1 MKIKRTVIADIE
13 KWLGRGKILILKG
26 ARQTG
31 KTTILRHLQ
40 QQLESQGEVVAYY
53 SIDMELSSP
62 FFSDPKLLIKFIK
75 EQYAG
80 KFLYLFLDEFQYID
94 DAGLFLKVVF
104 DEVKEYCQIIVS
116 GSSSL
121 EITKNSEF
129 LTGRKID
136 FHINTLSF
144 REFISFR
151 SEYSFNHA
159 FNIEDIAEINNF
171 DLMYGAE
178 LRRCMLE
185 YLSYGGYP
193 EIVTTVAEADKIFLL
208 KELLATY
215 IQKDV
220 AGFLRVSNITG
231 FNHLLRLLVAQTG
244 NLVNK
249 NELAS
254 SLRLGYDTIV
264 KYCDILSGTYL
275 INFVT
280 PFFKN
285 IRKELSKMP
294 KVYVADFGLINI
306 FSATGQL
313 NEYNLIPGNFIENFV
328 FRELIARK
336 DCGLLHY
343 YRTVSKSEI
352 DFIMLSDN
360 IITPI
365 EVKFSGKIKSMPVAM
380 KNFNKNYSDA
390 IGKNVVITRD
400 YTGYDTKQHCYFI
413 PVYILPFLNPS
424 NLRGLESR
432 QD

>member
-1 MKIKRTVIADIE
+1 MEIKRTVIEEIE
-13 KWLGRGKILILKG
+13 KWLGREKILILKG

-31 KTTILRHLQ
+31 KTTILKYLQ
-40 QQLESQGEVVAYY
+40 QQLERRDEVTAYY

-62 FFSDPKLLIKFIK
+62 FFSEPKLLIKFIK
-75 EQYAG
+75 EQYSG
-80 KFLYLFLDEFQYID
+80 EFLYLFLDEFQYID
-94 DAGLFLKVVF
+94 NAGLFLKVVF
-104 DEVKEYCQIIVS
+104 DAVKEYCQIIVS

-136 FHINTLSF
+136 FHINTISY
-144 REFISFR
+144 REFISYR
-151 SEYSFNHA
+151 SDYSFNHS
-159 FNIEDIAEINNF
+159 FNIENVAEITDF
-171 DLMYGAE
+171 DVMYGAE

-185 YLSYGGYP
+185 YLSFGGYP
-193 EIVTTVAEADKIFLL
+193 EIVTTVNEIDKVFLL
-208 KELLATY
+208 KELLTTY

-231 FNHLLRLLVAQTG
+231 FNNLLRLLVAQTG

-254 SLRLGYDTIV
+254 SLRLGHDTIV

-275 INFVT
+275 INFIT

-306 FSATGQL
+306 FSTTDYF
-313 NEYNLIPGNFIENFV
+313 NDYNLIPGSLIENFV
-328 FRELIARK
+328 FGELVDRK
-336 DCGLLHY
+336 DCNALHY

-360 IITPI
+360 VITPI
-365 EVKFSGKIKSMPVAM
+365 EVKFSGKIKSLPVAM
-380 KNFNKNYSDA
+380 KNFNKHYGDDVS
-390 IGKNVVITRD
+390 KNIIITRD
-400 YTGYDTKQHCYFI
+400 YIGYDSEQNCYFI
-413 PVYILPFLNPS
+413 PVYILPFLK
-424 NLRGLESR
+424 
-432 QD
+432 